1 MSENS
6 DIPYT
11 VRESPKARRPSLRI
25 SFRGELEVVVPRRY
39 DKRRIPTLV
48 GSKRDWIER
57 TVRRIRDERGLI
69 GDHVPNIL
77 PAQLDMPAIGERWAV
92 DYESGP
98 QKMMRLSERPPEHE
112 GETGHVILRGNIEDH
127 ALCRKALK
135 KWVMMRAKERLM
147 PWLRELSEEVGL
159 PFTTVTV
166 RGPGTRWA
174 SCSFQKG
181 ISLSCKL
188 VFLAHEQVRYVFLH
202 ELVHTVHPDHSSR
215 FWTTLSLYEPECRR
229 HDREVRRCWK
239 AVPMWM
245 DG

>member
-112 GETGHVILRGNIEDH
+112 GETGHVILRGNIEEQP
-127 ALCRKALK
+127 LCRKALK

-188 VFLAHEQVRYVFLH
+188 VFLKHEQVRYVFLH
-202 ELVHTVHPDHSSR
+202 ELVHTVHPDHSAR